1 MTGIMAAALSRQNFI
16 LPHLFPETTSLEAK
30 CKLNCCKQ
38 IREIKENIP
47 IDENNLPNHVNTR
60 KLKNESL
67 KCNHISFEITRASTF
82 FSISSMKYLS
92 LLQWF
97 LLCALYFLVSLSA
110 NQHWDPGGVAGQSV
124 IRLGQWFLLY
134 LDQLFP
140 CLSQI
145 WFLLSLFQW
154 LPSSLFL
161 FLLIIIGMEEAAG
174 RSVIRLGQWFL
185 GGASTSPAPWLL
197 PPLRAV
203 LFAANIFVEK

>member
-82 FSISSMKYLS
+82 FSISSIKYLS

-110 NQHWDPGGVAGQSV
+110 NQHWDPGGSRAECNLARTMISLVFGS
-124 IRLGQWFLLY
+124 IIS
-134 LDQLFP
+134 
-140 CLSQI
+140 LSFSNMI
-145 WFLLSLFQW
+145 SF
-154 LPSSLFL
+154 
-161 FLLIIIGMEEAAG
+161 
-174 RSVIRLGQWFL
+174 
-185 GGASTSPAPWLL
+185 
-197 PPLRAV
+197 
-203 LFAANIFVEK
+203 IFVSMISFIFVSFSANHHWDGGGGRAECN